1 VLTDNIVEGTETV
14 VATLTVSGN
23 PTVTVSNTPATINI
37 TDNTT
42 ATVTVAA
49 TKDGAEPGTAGE
61 FTFTLSNV
69 STTDTQIAYSVTGTA
84 TSGSDYTSI
93 GTTVTIPAGQT
104 SVRVSVSVLDDNIA
118 EGTETVILTMAAA
131 TSNPSVTA
139 STVPATVNITDN
151 DTSVATITA
160 GTSGSENGPVN
171 GSFTVTLSNPS
182 SQPTTITYTLGG
194 TATEGS
200 DYSAIVTKTIT
211 IPAGQTTG
219 TITIPVLTDNI
230 VEGTETVVATLT
242 ASGNPTVT
250 VSNTPATINI
260 TDNTTATVTV
270 AATKDGAEPG
280 TAGEFTF
287 TLSNVSTTDT
297 QITYSVGGTAT
308 SGSDY
313 TSIGTTVTIPAG
325 QTSVRVSV
333 PVLDDNIAEGTET
346 VILTMAAAT
355 SNPSVTASTVPATV
369 NITDNDTSV
378 ATITAGTSGSE
389 NGPVNGTFT
398 VTLSNPSSTDTQITY
413 TLGGT
418 ATEGS
423 DYSAIVTKTITI
435 PAGQTTG
442 TITIPV
448 LTDNIVEGT
457 ETVVA
462 TLTASGNPTVTVSN
476 TPATINITD
485 NTTATVTVAATKD
498 GAEPGTAGEFTF
510 TLSNVSTTDTQ
521 ITYSVTGTATSGSDY
536 TSIGTTVT
544 IPAGQTSVRVSV
556 PVLDDNIAEGTET
569 VILTMAAATS
579 NPSITASTVPA
590 TVNITD
596 NRAPVATAP
605 AITTNEDTPV
615 NGIITAS
622 DPDGNP
628 LTYTVT
634 TPPAHGTLIVNPD
647 GTYTYT
653 PAPDYN
659 GTDTFTVTVSD
670 GKGGTVTVT
679 VPVTIN
685 PVNDAPVATAPA
697 IITNK
702 NTPVNGNITAS
713 DADGDPLTFTVTT
726 PPAHGT
732 VVVNPD
738 GTYTYT
744 PANNY
749 SGTDVFTVTV
759 SDGKGGTTT

>member
-1 VLTDNIVEGTETV
+1 MAAATSNPSITASTVPATVNITDNDTSVATITAGTSCSENGPVNGSFTVTLSNPSSQPTTITYTLGGTATEGSDYSAIVTKTITIPAGQTTGTITIPVLSDNIVEGTETV
-14 VATLTVSGN
+14 VATLTASGN

-69 STTDTQIAYSVTGTA
+69 STSDTQITYSVTGTA
-84 TSGSDYTSI
+84 TSGLDYTSI

-104 SVRVSVSVLDDNIA
+104 SVRVSVPVLDDNIA

-131 TSNPSVTA
+131 TSNPSITA

-242 ASGNPTVT
+242 VSGNPTVT

-287 TLSNVSTTDT
+287 TLSNVSTSDT
-297 QITYSVGGTAT
+297 QITYSVTGTAT

-325 QTSVRVSV
+325 QSSVRVSV

-389 NGPVNGTFT
+389 NGPVNGSFT
-398 VTLSNPSSTDTQITY
+398 VTLSNPSSQPTTITY

-423 DYSAIVTKTITI
+423 DYSTIVTKTIT
-435 PAGQTTG
+435 
-442 TITIPV
+442 
-448 LTDNIVEGT
+448 
-457 ETVVA
+457 
-462 TLTASGNPTVTVSN
+462 
-476 TPATINITD
+476 
-485 NTTATVTVAATKD
+485 
-498 GAEPGTAGEFTF
+498 
-510 TLSNVSTTDTQ
+510 
-521 ITYSVTGTATSGSDY
+521 
-536 TSIGTTVT
+536 
-544 IPAGQTSVRVSV
+544 
-556 PVLDDNIAEGTET
+556 
-569 VILTMAAATS
+569 
-579 NPSITASTVPA
+579 
-590 TVNITD
+590 
-596 NRAPVATAP
+596 
-605 AITTNEDTPV
+605 
-615 NGIITAS
+615 
-622 DPDGNP
+622 
-628 LTYTVT
+628 
-634 TPPAHGTLIVNPD
+634 
-647 GTYTYT
+647 
-653 PAPDYN
+653 
-659 GTDTFTVTVSD
+659 
-670 GKGGTVTVT
+670 
-679 VPVTIN
+679 
-685 PVNDAPVATAPA
+685 
-697 IITNK
+697 
-702 NTPVNGNITAS
+702 
-713 DADGDPLTFTVTT
+713 
-726 PPAHGT
+726 
-732 VVVNPD
+732 
-738 GTYTYT
+738 
-744 PANNY
+744 
-749 SGTDVFTVTV
+749 
-759 SDGKGGTTT
+759 

>member
-1 VLTDNIVEGTETV
+1 DNIVEGTETV

-726 PPAHGT
+726 PPAHG
-732 VVVNPD
+732 
-738 GTYTYT
+738 
-744 PANNY
+744 
-749 SGTDVFTVTV
+749 
-759 SDGKGGTTT
+759 